1 MTRFGAK
8 CAALHGLWMR
18 ARWCLLDLHVC
29 TNTVAELGASVL
41 SAWQAWSAY
50 RSLKVVPCRATKA
63 SQAQS
68 RMKQLEKLREA
79 AIPLPAA
86 SSGAGPG
93 DGRKV

>member
-1 MTRFGAK
+1 
-8 CAALHGLWMR
+8 MR
-18 ARWCLLDLHVC
+18 VQCCYVDLHVC
-29 TNTVAELGASVL
+29 MHTGAELGASAL
-41 SAWQAWSAY
+41 SPWQAQSAY
-50 RSLKVVPCRATKA
+50 QTLKVVPRRATKA